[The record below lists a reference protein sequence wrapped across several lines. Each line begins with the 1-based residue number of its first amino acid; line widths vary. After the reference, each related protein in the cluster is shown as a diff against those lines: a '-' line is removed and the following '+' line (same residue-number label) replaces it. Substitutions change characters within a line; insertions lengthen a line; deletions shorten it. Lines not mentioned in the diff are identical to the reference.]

1 MGNGEW
7 MNRHILIIILMI
19 LCSSSDA
26 VILRG
31 PTISNSSATAIDL
44 SVTSEGKTVLWLR
57 AFPAGQLFGTPD
69 DLRVT
74 SFSVTAGERRFELG
88 AEEYAAQAKGLSLKS
103 SFGFLTEGEY
113 VCVVPACCNPNTRP
127 FRPVMIESA
136 VE

>member
-1 MGNGEW
+1 MGNREW
-7 MNRHILIIILMI
+7 MNRHILIIVLMI

-44 SVTSEGKTVLWLR
+44 SVTSEGKTVLLLR

-88 AEEYAAQAKGLSLKS
+88 AEEYAAQAKGLSLKKQLWI
-103 SFGFLTEGEY
+103 FDGRG
-113 VCVVPACCNPNTRP
+113 VCVRSTSLLQSGYKTLPTCDD
-127 FRPVMIESA
+127 
-136 VE
+136 

>member
-1 MGNGEW
+1 MGNGER

-88 AEEYAAQAKGLSLKS
+88 AEEYAAQAKGLSLKKQLWI
-103 SFGFLTEGEY
+103 FDGRR
-113 VCVVPACCNPNTRP
+113 VCVRSTRLLQSEYKTLP
-127 FRPVMIESA
+127 TCDD
-136 VE
+136 